1 MRLLL
6 PALCT
11 ILAACTPTLAS
22 DLVPGTP
29 APGFSLPTVEGKV
42 SSLADYRG
50 HPLVLVYW
58 RTAQDRSL
66 QALRDAS
73 DSVAG
78 HSQKEA
84 RLVSVISGDEDIEVA
99 KAVVKARA
107 VDLTVLI
114 DKERAIFRD
123 YGVVVYPSTFLI
135 DGKGTFFQA
144 IPGCPPTYKSILDS
158 ALSGMVGESHG
169 SRPDASAAAGSAIED
184 KPAAEA
190 ARLHGLALT
199 LAQSGMVEQAL
210 ETVGRA
216 VAADPDSSQSLVL
229 QGFLELETRNPVR
242 ALDSFRAALKLDPR
256 DHDACTGVGCA
267 LIDTGDF
274 DGAIEFLKTCASTN
288 PCPQVALYEL
298 GRAYEA
304 KGEMDAARNMY
315 RTAME
320 KVVKRQILPAML
332 GPCQ

>member
-1 MRLLL
+1 MRFWL
-6 PALCT
+6 PTLFA
-11 ILAACTPTLAS
+11 ILSACAPTLAS
-22 DLVPGTP
+22 ELVPGTP
-29 APGFSLPTVEGKV
+29 APGFSLPTLEGKAI
-42 SSLADYRG
+42 SLADYRG
-50 HPLVLVYW
+50 HTLVLLYW
-58 RTAQDRSL
+58 RPAQDRSL

-78 HSQKEA
+78 HSQKEV
-84 RLVSVISGDEDIEVA
+84 RLVSVVSGDEDTEVV
-99 KAVVKARA
+99 KAVVKERA
-107 VDLTVLI
+107 AGLPVLI
-114 DKERAIFRD
+114 DKERTVFRD

-135 DGKGTFFQA
+135 DGKGTFVQA

-158 ALSGMVGESHG
+158 ALSGVLGESHG
-169 SRPDASAAAGSAIED
+169 NRTDAPVAAGSATDE
-184 KPAAEA
+184 KAAAEA
-190 ARLHGLALT
+190 ARLQGLAVK

-216 VAADPDSSQSLVL
+216 VAAKPDSSQSLVL
-229 QGFLELETRNPVR
+229 LGFLQLETRNPVR

-288 PCPQVALYEL
+288 PCPHVVLYEL

-304 KGEMDAARNMY
+304 KGELDAARDMY

-320 KVVKRQILPAML
+320 KILKRQTLPAML